1 LAASVAPSPEV
12 VQLGMVV
19 VVAGVPLPV
28 VHTGV
33 PAAGGPVVPDLTVNE
48 PVKVPAGVALRMAIR
63 VQLIGT

>member
-1 LAASVAPSPEV
+1 
-12 VQLGMVV
+12 MVV

-33 PAAGGPVVPDLTVNE
+33 PAAGGPVVPDLIVND
-48 PVKVPAGVALRMAIR
+48 PVKVPAGVALRMAIL